1 MQSGIFETA
10 LETLGERTVVHYQ
23 RFARNKTTKEK
34 YRVLYEWVEDEID
47 ENCFTVVTEVREHAG
62 LLLGD
67 GYGGIA
73 HRIKK
78 FFNLKAVTI
87 NGTGRKVK
95 WMPRTV

>member
-1 MQSGIFETA
+1 M
-10 LETLGERTVVHYQ
+10 VHYQ

-67 GYGGIA
+67 GYGKYKKFQGLA

-78 FFNLKAVTI
+78 FFNLKVVTI